1 MFCKFVKL
9 TNGEDI
15 IVSTDDP
22 CTTFLNKEFIDV
34 VDPVALGTVRIP
46 RPSGIVERFVM
57 YKWLKLSKP
66 DIVRIPIKS
75 ILLVTDL
82 DDSAQLQYQDF
93 IQGKIELQHEP
104 QSMEELVQHMF
115 EDMEDDEE
123 SEEDDYNHSKSI
135 DGRTLH

>member
-34 VDPVALGTVRIP
+34 IDPVVLGTVRIP
-46 RPSGIVERFVM
+46 RPHGVVERYVM
-57 YKWLKLSKP
+57 YKWLKLCRDDVIRLP
-66 DIVRIPIKS
+66 TKS

-82 DDSAQLQYQDF
+82 DDNAQTQYQDF
-93 IQGKIELQHEP
+93 IQGKHEITNDP
-104 QSMEELVQHMF
+104 QSMEEFIQHMF
-115 EDMEDDEE
+115 EQSSDEE
-123 SEEDDYNHSKSI
+123 GEEDDYDDHTH
-135 DGRTLH
+135 DRTLH